1 MELFQLNRK
10 VDESEISGTGII
22 AQGVVFD
29 DGTVVMRWLT
39 KRASTTFYQNIDDVR
54 GIHGHDGST
63 VLEWVLPRPVRR

>member
-1 MELFQLNRK
+1 MELIQLNRK

-29 DGTVVMRWLT
+29 DGTVAMRWLT
-39 KRASTTFYQNIDDVR
+39 ERASTTFYQSIDDVI

-63 VLEWVLPRPVRR
+63 ALEWVFPRSARR